1 MAAPPR
7 TPTPD
12 SHEAVAGPSTKEPLK
27 DAMWRNIATVSMVG
41 VAIVVAAFFAVV
53 TDTFMT
59 PGNILNVLRQMAP
72 TLVVAVAMTFVI
84 TTGQIDLS
92 VGSIVAFISAL
103 SAVLLDAGWDSIS
116 VIMVGLAAGAAIG
129 AVNGWFSAY
138 QGVPSFIVTLAALSF
153 VRGFALLLT
162 EGFSIPIDRDTFFIN
177 IGRGQLFGI
186 TVPAIISVG
195 VAIAGAIVLS
205 RMRFGQYVT
214 GIGSNEESVRRAG
227 VNTRRVKMVVMVIS
241 GVAAAV
247 AGMMIAGRLGSGS
260 ANSAVAFEL
269 TVIAAVVLGGTDLFG
284 GKGTIVGSIVGTFI
298 TATVANGLV
307 LWNVSPFLTQI
318 VTGFILLLAVWVNL
332 RGFAPLRRR
341 AGTS

>member
-1 MAAPPR
+1 MAASEA
-7 TPTPD
+7 PTQTNH
-12 SHEAVAGPSTKEPLK
+12 STLSEPSSKEPLR

-41 VAIVVAAFFAVV
+41 VAILVAAFFGFM

-59 PGNILNVLRQMAP
+59 TGNVLNVLRQMAP

-92 VGSIVAFISAL
+92 VGSTVAFVSAL
-103 SAVLLDAGWDSIS
+103 SAVLLDGGWDSS
-116 VIMVGLAAGAAIG
+116 VVILIALLAGATIG
-129 AVNGWFSAY
+129 AINGWFSAY

-153 VRGFALLLT
+153 IRGFALLLT
-162 EGFSIPIDRDTFFIN
+162 EGFSVPISRDLFFIN

-186 TVPAIISVG
+186 SVPAIISVG
-195 VAIAGAIVLS
+195 VAILGAIVLS

-214 GIGSNEESVRRAG
+214 GIGSNEESVRRSG
-227 VNTRRVKMVVMVIS
+227 VNTKRIKMAVLVIS
-241 GVAAAV
+241 GTSAAI

-298 TATVANGLV
+298 TATVANGLI
-307 LWNVSPFLTQI
+307 LMGVSPFLTQI
-318 VTGFILLLAVWVNL
+318 VTGIILLLAVWVNI

-341 AGTS
+341 AGN

>member
-1 MAAPPR
+1 MI
-7 TPTPD
+7 
-12 SHEAVAGPSTKEPLK
+12 VASNVTTGSGDQFTEPSSKEPLS
-27 DAMWRNIATVSMVG
+27 DALWRNIATVSMVG
-41 VAIVVAAFFAVV
+41 VAILGAVFFGFV

-59 PGNILNVLRQMAP
+59 AGNVLNVLRQMAP

-92 VGSIVAFISAL
+92 VGSTVAFVSAL
-103 SAVLLDAGWDSIS
+103 SAVLLDGGWDSSI
-116 VIMVGLAAGAAIG
+116 VIVVALAAGATVG
-129 AVNGWFSAY
+129 AVNGWFAAY

-162 EGFSIPIDRDTFFIN
+162 EGFSVPISRDTFFIN

-186 TVPAIISVG
+186 SVPALIAVSA
-195 VAIAGAIVLS
+195 AILGAVVLS

-214 GIGSNEESVRRAG
+214 GIGSNEESVRRSG
-227 VNTRRVKMVVMVIS
+227 VDTRRIKMAVLVIS
-241 GVAAAV
+241 GMSAGV

-298 TATVANGLV
+298 TATVANGLI
-307 LWNVSPFLTQI
+307 LMGVSPFFTQI
-318 VTGFILLLAVWVNL
+318 VTGVILLLAVWVNL
-332 RGFAPLRRR
+332 RGFARLRRK
-341 AGTS
+341 AGS

>member
-1 MAAPPR
+1 MSTSEISTAA
-7 TPTPD
+7 TE
-12 SHEAVAGPSTKEPLK
+12 HQEGPSSKEPLR
-27 DAMWRNIATVSMVG
+27 DQMWRNIATVSMVG
-41 VAIVVAAFFAVV
+41 VAVLVAGFFAVT

-59 PGNILNVLRQMAP
+59 TGNILNVLRQMAP

-92 VGSIVAFISAL
+92 VGSIVAFVSAL
-103 SAVLLDAGWDSIS
+103 SAVLLDAGWDSSI
-116 VIMVGLAAGAAIG
+116 VIVAALAAGAALG
-129 AVNGWFSAY
+129 AINGWFSAY

-162 EGFSIPIDRDTFFIN
+162 EGFSVPIDSETFFIN
-177 IGRGQLFGI
+177 IGRGELFGFS
-186 TVPAIISVG
+186 VPSIISVLA
-195 VAIAGAIVLS
+195 AILGAIVLS

-214 GIGSNEESVRRAG
+214 GVGSNEESVRRAG
-227 VNTRRVKMVVMVIS
+227 VDTRRIKMGVMVLS
-241 GVAAAV
+241 GTAAAL

-298 TATVANGLV
+298 TSIVANGLI
-307 LWNVSPFLTQI
+307 LLGVSPFLTQI
-318 VTGFILLLAVWVNL
+318 VTGLILLLAVWVNL
-332 RGFAPLRRR
+332 KGFEPLRRR
-341 AGTS
+341 AGN

>member
-1 MAAPPR
+1 MSTSEIATATPP
-7 TPTPD
+7 D
-12 SHEAVAGPSTKEPLK
+12 EQGPSSKEPLR
-27 DAMWRNIATVSMVG
+27 DQMWRNIATVSMVG
-41 VAIVVAAFFAVV
+41 VAIVVAGFFAVT

-59 PGNILNVLRQMAP
+59 TGNILNVLRQMAP

-92 VGSIVAFISAL
+92 VGSIVAFVSAL
-103 SAVLLDAGWDSIS
+103 SAVLLDAGWDSSI
-116 VIMVGLAAGAAIG
+116 VIVAALAAGAALG

-162 EGFSIPIDRDTFFIN
+162 EGFSVPIDRETFFIN
-177 IGRGQLFGI
+177 IGRGQVFGVSI
-186 TVPAIISVG
+186 PSIIAVLAAIL
-195 VAIAGAIVLS
+195 GAIVLS

-227 VNTRRVKMVVMVIS
+227 VDTRRIKMAVMVLS
-241 GVAAAV
+241 GTAAAV

-298 TATVANGLV
+298 TSIVANGLI
-307 LWNVSPFLTQI
+307 LMGVSPFLTQI
-318 VTGFILLLAVWVNL
+318 VTGIILLLAVWVNL
-332 RGFAPLRRR
+332 RGFEPLRRR
-341 AGTS
+341 AGN

>member
-1 MAAPPR
+1 MSTSEISTAPPE
-7 TPTPD
+7 D
-12 SHEAVAGPSTKEPLK
+12 EAGPSSKEPLR
-27 DAMWRNIATVSMVG
+27 DQMWRNIATVSMVG
-41 VAIVVAAFFAVV
+41 VAIMVAAFFAVT

-59 PGNILNVLRQMAP
+59 TGNILNVLRQMAP

-92 VGSIVAFISAL
+92 VGSIVAFVSAL
-103 SAVLLDAGWDSIS
+103 SAVLLDAGWDSSI
-116 VIMVGLAAGAAIG
+116 VIIAALAAGAGLG

-162 EGFSIPIDRDTFFIN
+162 EGFSVPISSDLFFIN
-177 IGRGQLFGI
+177 IGRGRLLGVS
-186 TVPAIISVG
+186 VPSIIAVLAAIL
-195 VAIAGAIVLS
+195 GAIVLS

-227 VNTRRVKMVVMVIS
+227 VDTRRIKMGVMVLS
-241 GVAAAV
+241 GTAAAV

-298 TATVANGLV
+298 TSVVANGLI
-307 LWNVSPFLTQI
+307 LMGVSPFLTQI
-318 VTGFILLLAVWVNL
+318 VTGLILLLAVWVNL
-332 RGFAPLRRR
+332 RGFEPLRRR
-341 AGTS
+341 AGN